1 MKTVLPA
8 LIISLLLALPVS
20 AQTESACTADGLPVL
35 ADANGDVDF
44 QFLPAGGPLD
54 MYDLESLH
62 VGQQTSDTG
71 ENEIVFTLKVA
82 SLAQTLPRQAWFA
95 TFISGDTRAR
105 GVRMVAD
112 EQGGIS
118 FQHYVVLVDT
128 DGNITE
134 GRYPET
140 GSPKPAA
147 ESSSFSED
155 GTIRIVVPAQEL
167 GFRRGDGTLSGFNAG
182 SLQQIP
188 TGDTLTP
195 SGDLLALI
203 ADGMPD
209 DMSRSGEVL
218 IVESCADAPKA
229 AANRFGGSLGAGLLM
244 LLALA
249 GLRRR

>member
-1 MKTVLPA
+1 MNRTLP
-8 LIISLLLALPVS
+8 LLLTSLLLALPVS
-20 AQTESACTADGLPVL
+20 AQTESACSESGLPVL

-62 VGQQTSDTG
+62 VGQQTSEAG
-71 ENEIVFTLKVA
+71 ENEVVFTLKVA

-105 GVRMVAD
+105 GVRMVVD

-140 GSPKPAA
+140 GSSKPAA
-147 ESSSFSED
+147 DSSGFTTD
-155 GTIRIVVPAQEL
+155 GSIRIVVAAKEL
-167 GFRRGDGTLSGFNAG
+167 GLRSGAGTLTGFNAG

-203 ADGMPD
+203 GDGMPD
-209 DMSRSGEVL
+209 DMSRSGA
-218 IVESCADAPKA
+218 VEIAASCADAPKA
-229 AANRFGGSLGAGLLM
+229 AANRFGGALGSGLLM

-249 GLRRR
+249 ALRRR